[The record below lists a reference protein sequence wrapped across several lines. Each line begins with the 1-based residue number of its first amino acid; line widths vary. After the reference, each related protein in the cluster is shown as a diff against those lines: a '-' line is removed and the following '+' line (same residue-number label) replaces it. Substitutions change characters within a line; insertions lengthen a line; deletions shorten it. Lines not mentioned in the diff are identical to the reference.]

1 MPRAHVGVNVKGEK
15 LLVLQNTAEAE
26 LAMARYLEQ
35 LVDKAFENLP
45 GERYNE
51 YFGDVVERTGKR
63 FLFYEISLM
72 KPRPWAYLRDRI
84 YPDFARYLKA
94 KRRDPVLGSD
104 VIVAIFA
111 GETCHLLKGEDFLAL
126 YREMERLD
134 GVAFADTVTQWVSQ
148 LESPPHHYPLAI
160 SSPRT

>member
-1 MPRAHVGVNVKGEK
+1 
-15 LLVLQNTAEAE
+15 LLL
-26 LAMARYLEQ
+26 
-35 LVDKAFENLP
+35 DKAFETLP

-51 YFGDVVERTGKR
+51 YLGDVTERMGKT

-72 KPRPWAYLRDRI
+72 EPRPWAHLRDRI

-94 KRRDPVLGSD
+94 KRRDPAQGSG
-104 VIVAIFA
+104 VIVAVFT
-111 GETCHLLKGEDFLAL
+111 EKKCHLLKGEDFLAV

-134 GVAFADTVTQWVSQ
+134 GVAFTEKVTQWLSPA
-148 LESPPHHYPLAI
+148 ESRAQRYPITI